1 MGPKRVQTRRYRA
14 DSTNSLTRWKGQPEG
29 VIVAPPKRIPHM
41 ARTSPAEFL
50 RQVRQ
55 ETSRVTWPTR
65 KELTQ
70 TTLMVFLMAVT
81 VAVFF
86 FLVDEA
92 LGYFVRFV
100 LGIGA

>member
-1 MGPKRVQTRRYRA
+1 
-14 DSTNSLTRWKGQPEG
+14 
-29 VIVAPPKRIPHM
+29 M

-55 ETSRVTWPTR
+55 EVSRVTWPTR

-70 TTLMVFLMAVT
+70 TTVMVFVMAVT

-86 FLVDEA
+86 FLIDEA
-92 LGYFVRFV
+92 LSVLVRFV
-100 LGIGA
+100 LGVGA

>member
-1 MGPKRVQTRRYRA
+1 
-14 DSTNSLTRWKGQPEG
+14 
-29 VIVAPPKRIPHM
+29 M

-55 ETSRVTWPTR
+55 EVARVTWPTR

-70 TTLMVFLMAVT
+70 TTLMVFLMALT

-86 FLVDEA
+86 FVIDEA
-92 LGYFVRFV
+92 LSYFVRFV

>member
-1 MGPKRVQTRRYRA
+1 
-14 DSTNSLTRWKGQPEG
+14 
-29 VIVAPPKRIPHM
+29 M
-41 ARTSPAEFL
+41 ARTSPAEFI

-55 ETSRVTWPTR
+55 EVSRVTWPTR

-81 VAVFF
+81 VGVFF
-86 FLVDEA
+86 FVVDEA
-92 LGYFVRFV
+92 LGVFVRFV